1 MQEPR
6 WMLKVKQTSGRPRQT
21 WFDLTLDEARQ
32 RKLWLIADPFVLTV
46 QIVKQP
52 TFPSEEG

>member
-1 MQEPR
+1 
-6 WMLKVKQTSGRPRQT
+6 MLKVKQTSGRPRQT
-21 WFDLTLDEARQ
+21 WCDLTLDEARQ

-52 TFPSEEG
+52 TFPSEEA